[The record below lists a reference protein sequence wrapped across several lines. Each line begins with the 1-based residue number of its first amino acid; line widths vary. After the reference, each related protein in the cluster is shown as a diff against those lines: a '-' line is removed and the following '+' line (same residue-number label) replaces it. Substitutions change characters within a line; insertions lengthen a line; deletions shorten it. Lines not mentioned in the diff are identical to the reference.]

1 MIKCDKIDLLK
12 MKGSNRMNTVGI
24 IGAMEEEVISIKRH
38 MNVENTV
45 AIAGMEFCVGTLKE
59 KNVVVVK
66 CGIGK
71 VNAAI
76 CTQILIDKFSA
87 NCIINTGVAGGL
99 YPEINIGDI
108 VISSD
113 TVQHDMDTTAFGDP
127 KGVIPRMDNSFF
139 EADDK
144 LIELAKEA
152 AENVKGEHKVYI
164 GRIASGD
171 QFVSSMQV
179 KEDIYSTFTAY
190 CAEMEGAAI
199 AHTCYLNHVP
209 FVVIRAI
216 SDKADQS
223 AEVNFDEFVHVAAKN
238 ASKMIEAII
247 ERI

>member
-1 MIKCDKIDLLK
+1 
-12 MKGSNRMNTVGI
+12 MNTVGI
-24 IGAMEEEVISIKRH
+24 IGAMEEEVISIKRY
-38 MNVENTV
+38 MKVENTLT
-45 AIAGMEFCVGTLKE
+45 IAGMEFCEGILKD
-59 KNVVVVK
+59 KKVVIVK

-71 VNAAI
+71 VNAAV
-76 CTQILIDKFSA
+76 CTQILIDKFDVT
-87 NCIINTGVAGGL
+87 CIINTGVAGGL

-113 TVQHDMDTTAFGDP
+113 TEGHDMDTTAFGDP
-127 KGVIPRMDNSFF
+127 KGVIPCIDQSFF
-139 EADDK
+139 EADAK
-144 LIELAKEA
+144 LIDLAKEA
-152 AENVKGEHKVYI
+152 AENLKGNQKIYI

-171 QFVSSMQV
+171 QFVSSMRV
-179 KEDIYSTFTAY
+179 KEDIYTTFTAY

-199 AHTCYLNHVP
+199 AHTCYLNQVP

-223 AEVNFDEFVHVAAKN
+223 TEVNFDEFVHLAAKN